1 MSRASD
7 AEVREWLDRLAIQD
21 LIHRYSDAV
30 TRADYEQ
37 MATVFASDAVWES
50 PLLGMRYEQASD
62 FIAMQ
67 IEGNDSLDV
76 LIQTAHN
83 PVITLDASDMA
94 HATTTIHERIRGIAG
109 EVGDGLLGRV
119 GSGLERGPVRDS
131 TSRVLADLR
140 CTRKSTIGA
149 SCPFLIGSGTVAGGS
164 VVDNPP
170 TDCARTG
177 WLSGPRPAAIR

>member
-7 AEVREWLDRLAIQD
+7 AEIREWLDRLAIQD

-67 IEGNDSLDV
+67 IEGSDSLDV

-83 PVITLDASDMA
+83 PVVTFDASDMA

-109 EVGDGLLGRV
+109 EVGDGLLGDA
-119 GSGLERGPVRDS
+119 GSELNVDQFGIYFDEFERIDGDWKFTHRLFV
-131 TSRVLADLR
+131 
-140 CTRKSTIGA
+140 
-149 SCPFLIGSGTVAGGS
+149 PFLIGSGTVAGD
-164 VVDNPP
+164 VVTTRPLI
-170 TDCARTG
+170 A
-177 WLSGPRPAAIR
+177 PRPGG